1 MRRAARTD
9 DNHAVITA
17 ALREVGAFVQSLAM
31 VGKGCPDL
39 LVSYRREV
47 FLLEVKDGDKSP
59 SRIRLTPDEETWH
72 LSWTGPPVAVVHS
85 PFEALVA
92 IGAVRPTEGLSDA

>member
-9 DNHAVITA
+9 DNHEAIVA

-31 VGKGCPDL
+31 VGKGCPDV
-39 LVSYRREV
+39 LVSYRRQA
-47 FLLEVKDGDKSP
+47 FLLEIKDGEKTP
-59 SRIRLTPDEETWH
+59 SRIRLTPDEEAWH
-72 LSWTGPPVAVVHS
+72 LAWTGPPVAVVRS

-92 IGAVRPTEGLSDA
+92 IGAINPTKGRSDA